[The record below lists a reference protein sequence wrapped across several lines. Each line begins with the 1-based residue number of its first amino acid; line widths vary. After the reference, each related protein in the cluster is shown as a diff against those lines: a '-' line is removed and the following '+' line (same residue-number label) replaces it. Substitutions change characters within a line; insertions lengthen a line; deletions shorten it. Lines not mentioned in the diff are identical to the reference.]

1 MARHIKW
8 TEDKIRSMQAEGRG
22 KGKGPTY
29 IPWVQ
34 VSDFSSRGNSRRVF
48 SHKTGRVHHLLSDVE
63 WHLFLLL
70 EFASDVTDIREQYP
84 LGREDS
90 LSIAAQ
96 LGIKHPTYA
105 GTTIPE
111 VMTAD
116 FFVTR
121 QRNNAPAL
129 EAFNC
134 KRSEEAEDAR
144 SLEKLEIQRSYFN
157 GCDIPHHLVFHSML
171 PKTKVINIEWI
182 RSAQLQQYEAESYG
196 GYYQEHCERI
206 FFELENN
213 IHNYSLSDY
222 CENYDARNGAA
233 PGTGLRSV
241 RMLLQQGRMVADLNE
256 PNLAAAPVSMFRPN
270 TSKPALRIVG
280 NQ

>member
-8 TEDKIRSMQAEGRG
+8 TEDKIRSMQAQGRG

-34 VSDFSSRGNSRRVF
+34 VSDFSSHGNSRRVF

-84 LGREDS
+84 LGRDDS

-134 KRSEEAEDAR
+134 KRTEEAEDAR

-171 PKTKVINIEWI
+171 PKTKVKNIEWI
-182 RSAQLQQYEAESYG
+182 RSAQLQQDEIEPYD
-196 GYYQEHCERI
+196 GYFQEHCQR
-206 FFELENN
+206 FSFELAS
-213 IHNYSLSDY
+213 HTRSYSLSDY
-222 CENYDARNGAA
+222 CEQYDTRCGAM
-233 PGTGLRSV
+233 PGTGLRIA
-241 RMLLQQGRMVADLNE
+241 RMLLQNGHIVTDLNE
-256 PNLAAAPVSMFRPN
+256 PNLAAAPVSMFRPRVN
-270 TSKPALRIVG
+270 QALRIVG
-280 NQ
+280 GK